1 MIQNVLATSSL
12 TLCDL
17 ILALS
22 SPVSELSISR
32 GECKLTQFYLLWR
45 TLIFPFQIESER
57 QAAHRSCDQK
67 WMCQLLSPNSHG
79 CNHSCFCVP
88 EEIGMFTAFQC
99 SRKETMAS
107 EMQTCSHVWK
117 CTGRA
122 QKCAQTC
129 VFTLRQRGCQREQAE
144 NVFAGRK
151 CDWRGG
157 IWNHTEA
164 EDKVCVQSRR
174 DGSSLSVPGLSTRM
188 WGWVC
193 PNTSGSGLGEAAHAL
208 CAVHSYYWGR

>member
-1 MIQNVLATSSL
+1 
-12 TLCDL
+12 
-17 ILALS
+17 
-22 SPVSELSISR
+22 
-32 GECKLTQFYLLWR
+32 
-45 TLIFPFQIESER
+45 
-57 QAAHRSCDQK
+57 
-67 WMCQLLSPNSHG
+67 MCQLLSPNSHG

-117 CTGRA
+117 CMGRA

-164 EDKVCVQSRR
+164 EDKVCVCRAEGMAAAFLFQ
-174 DGSSLSVPGLSTRM
+174 
-188 WGWVC
+188 GWARGC
-193 PNTSGSGLGEAAHAL
+193 EGESAPTLLGLGWGKLHMPCVLCTRIIEADKARRKVLCSWRNTPQYLQSLTGASCSETLLCSVKLMLQAGWKAL
-208 CAVHSYYWGR
+208 NGDRNFLRGNTKCGGDL